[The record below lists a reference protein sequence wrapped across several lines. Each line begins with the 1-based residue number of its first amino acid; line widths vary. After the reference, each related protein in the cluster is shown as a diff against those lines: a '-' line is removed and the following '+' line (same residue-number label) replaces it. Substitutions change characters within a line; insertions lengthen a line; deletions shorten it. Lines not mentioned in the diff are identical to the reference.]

1 MFGRTIGSL
10 IVSLPLLV
18 LAAMPARA
26 MDAAAPAPAA
36 DAVPATEVAPALPA
50 APPAPAAA
58 PPAVDPNLVV
68 NEAQEDWSVRCFRVE
83 SPAPCDVLQIGT
95 SSETQQRV
103 LLISIAYV
111 PSRDAYAMQIIVPL
125 GVELSQGLT
134 LAAGEASLTS
144 LRFTR
149 CERDGCYVE
158 TGLPQPTI
166 DALSAMAEG
175 TTITITAFNEDETIE
190 LPFSVSGFA
199 AAMARMREE
208 AEARAVEPPAPQ

>member
-10 IVSLPLLV
+10 IVSLPLLAV
-18 LAAMPARA
+18 AALPASA
-26 MDAAAPAPAA
+26 MDAAAPAPA
-36 DAVPATEVAPALPA
+36 DAAAAPALPA
-50 APPAPAAA
+50 APPAPAATQ
-58 PPAVDPNLVV
+58 PAVDPNLVV
-68 NEAQEDWSVRCFRVE
+68 NEPHEDWSVRCFRVE
-83 SPAPCDVLQIGT
+83 SPAPCDVLQVGT

-111 PSRDAYAMQIIVPL
+111 PSRDGYAMQIIVPL

-134 LAAGEASLTS
+134 LAAGEASLTG

-166 DALSAMAEG
+166 DALSAMTAN
-175 TTITITAFNEDETIE
+175 TTITIIPFNEEETLE
-190 LPFSVSGFA
+190 LPFSVAGFS

-208 AEARAVEPPAPQ
+208 AEDRAVEPPAPQ

>member
-18 LAAMPARA
+18 AAAAPASA
-26 MDAAAPAPAA
+26 MDAAAPA
-36 DAVPATEVAPALPA
+36 VPA
-50 APPAPAAA
+50 APPAPAPAA
-58 PPAVDPNLVV
+58 QPAVDPNLVL
-68 NEAQEDWSVRCFRVE
+68 NEAQEDWSVRCFRVD
-83 SPAPCDVLQIGT
+83 SPAPCDVLQVGT

-134 LAAGEASLTS
+134 LAAGEASLTN
-144 LRFTR
+144 LPFTR

-158 TGLPQPTI
+158 TALPQPTI
-166 DALSAMAEG
+166 DALSAMTAN
-175 TTITITAFNEDETIE
+175 TTISIIAFNEDQTLE
-190 LPFSVSGFA
+190 LPFSVAGFA

-208 AEARAVEPPAPQ
+208 AENRAVEPPAPQ